1 MDRYAPKVLWEFWII
16 LQLIWLTIVSGTK
29 ERTEKISMSSIKTV
43 VNEPIEGHEEY
54 HIIVR
59 YLEHLFFKDIFV
71 LVFYLVLSVE
81 LGDSAG
87 SNWSFKVLDL
97 LDTMSICWCNKR
109 NNFRKMALFL
119 IKMKDMFSFLKL
131 SFLSILFIISSGN
144 INWRVNHF
152 FLVLTCCLFKNVSV
166 NFIVAFCIV
175 TSFPSMHEL
184 LKACTLT

>member
-1 MDRYAPKVLWEFWII
+1 MRI
-16 LQLIWLTIVSGTK
+16 LNYSTINLTYNCIRNKRKNRENQYVINKNCCEWTHWRPWRISHNCKILGTYFY
-29 ERTEKISMSSIKTV
+29 V
-43 VNEPIEGHEEY
+43 
-54 HIIVR
+54 
-59 YLEHLFFKDIFV
+59 
-71 LVFYLVLSVE
+71 VFYLVLSVE

-131 SFLSILFIISSGN
+131 SFWLILFIISSAN

-166 NFIVAFCIV
+166 NFIVDFCR
-175 TSFPSMHEL
+175 FLHRY
-184 LKACTLT
+184 